1 MTQQYIAGE
10 FSSLIGE
17 LQQVGGGLLVG
28 ALRDLRSRVE
38 HTAVASLPPLVSEAI
53 AAADTICWISLERG
67 DLVAFSRQTATAA
80 ALHEFAVCAG
90 LLR

>member
-1 MTQQYIAGE
+1 MTQQYIVGE
-10 FSSLIGE
+10 LSSLIGE
-17 LQQVGGGLLVG
+17 LQEVGGGLLVYV
-28 ALRDLRSRVE
+28 LRDLRSRVE
-38 HTAVASLPPLVSEAI
+38 HSAVASLSPLISETV

-80 ALHEFAVCAG
+80 ALHEFAVSAG